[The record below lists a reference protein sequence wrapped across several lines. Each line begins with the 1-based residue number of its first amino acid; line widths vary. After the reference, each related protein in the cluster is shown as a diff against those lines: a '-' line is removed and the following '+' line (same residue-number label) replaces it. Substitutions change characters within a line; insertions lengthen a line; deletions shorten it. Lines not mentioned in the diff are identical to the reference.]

1 VKKIV
6 VILMNI
12 DLKPG
17 SVFLLPHT
25 FNRIGL
31 VLFFP
36 SLILSYFFAFAGI
49 KPAFLD
55 VYVFAVWSEYFQT
68 KYFSII
74 ENNIS
79 EEITLLLLLI
89 SLFFIACAKVAGE
102 NEATLVL
109 RFKAM
114 MLAIYTNTILLIVSI
129 VFIYGIAFLSIV
141 FLNLFSGLLLFIV
154 IFYFNYF
161 RYRSERNASPQHD

>member
-1 VKKIV
+1 MIV
-6 VILMNI
+6 MNI

-25 FNRIGL
+25 YNRIGL

-36 SLILSYFFAFAGI
+36 SLILLYLFAFAGI

-55 VYVFAVWSEYFQT
+55 VNVFAVWSEYFQT
-68 KYFSII
+68 KYFSVI

-89 SLFFIACAKVAGE
+89 SLLLIAFAKVIDE
-102 NEATLVL
+102 NEATMLL

-114 MLAIYTNTILLIVSI
+114 VLAMYINTVFLIFSI
-129 VFIYGIAFLSIV
+129 VFIYGIAFVSIV
-141 FLNLFSGLLLFIV
+141 FINLFSGLLVFIV
-154 IFYFNYF
+154 IFYVNYY
-161 RYRSERNASPQHD
+161 RYLSEKNNSPQLD